1 MKTESLI
8 YEKLQNSRKR
18 DYIMAKLDEID
29 MKILSALNRDASISI
44 PKLSNDL
51 GINLSVAYSRIKRL
65 IRRGIIEHYTITVN
79 EDKLGMT
86 ASAIAGI
93 NLDPKNREQILD
105 EIMKMESV
113 RLLREVTG
121 RFDLIVNLRGA
132 SLDEL
137 HKAVYD
143 IIGKIPGVQHAE
155 VFMEVARRTPVVN
168 YRLQD

>member
-1 MKTESLI
+1 
-8 YEKLQNSRKR
+8 
-18 DYIMAKLDEID
+18 MAKLDEID

-105 EIMKMESV
+105 EIMKMDSV

-121 RFDLIVNLRGA
+121 RFDLIVNFRGA

-137 HKAVYD
+137 HKSVLARTLLKEYKPVDGWPSEHIPSRVPAAVAKWSELRD
-143 IIGKIPGVQHAE
+143 LAGLRSPGPD
-155 VFMEVARRTPVVN
+155 R
-168 YRLQD
+168 